1 LQNIEQNEKPLE
13 RRDTAAQL
21 DDIQRMLLELTEN
34 VHSAFVKDEDGKP
47 NFYGHREEHKANA
60 KKQAALAEY
69 QQEVTKNI
77 IKFVATVII
86 SFLGLIGSGLGDT
99 ILQLLRSK

>member
-1 LQNIEQNEKPLE
+1 LQNNDKPLVE

-21 DDIQRMLLELTEN
+21 DDIQRMLNELTEN

-60 KKQAALAEY
+60 KKQAALSEY

-77 IKFVATVII
+77 IKFVATVVI
-86 SFLGLIGSGLGDT
+86 SFLGLVGSGIGDI
-99 ILQLLRSK
+99 ILQIIRGK

>member
-1 LQNIEQNEKPLE
+1 MQNNDKPLVE

-21 DDIQRMLLELTEN
+21 DDIQRMLNELTEN

-60 KKQAALAEY
+60 KKQAALSEY

-77 IKFVATVII
+77 IKFVATVVI
-86 SFLGLIGSGLGDT
+86 SFLGLVGSGIGDI
-99 ILQLLRSK
+99 ILQIIRGK